1 MSFQISVDFYI
12 VVHNPNVQ
20 LSQTNSPPFDH
31 LFGFGLVSSA
41 DDSGNVKS
49 YQEAW
54 PSAISISGY
63 VCCAQ
68 AWFSW

>member
-41 DDSGNVKS
+41 DDSGNVNS
-49 YQEAW
+49 YQEA
-54 PSAISISGY
+54 
-63 VCCAQ
+63 
-68 AWFSW
+68 